1 VLIPLPTRN
10 ASDKV
15 YKEKDMSNNRFQKI
29 VPFMR

>member
-1 VLIPLPTRN
+1 MRN

-15 YKEKDMSNNRFQKI
+15 YREKEMSNNRFQKI